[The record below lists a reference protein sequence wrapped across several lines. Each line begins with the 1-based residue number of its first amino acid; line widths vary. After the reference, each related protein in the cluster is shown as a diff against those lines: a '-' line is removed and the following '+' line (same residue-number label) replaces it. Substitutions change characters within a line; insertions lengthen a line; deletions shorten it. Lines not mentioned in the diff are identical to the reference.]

1 MKPSQHNETDGGVLP
16 PSVNSPISYLTGLFN
31 ILGGLWTFLL
41 MLLIC
46 ADVLARAAFNHPIAG
61 VPEIVAFSIVCIVFL
76 QLGRTAELGRI
87 MRADTFQ
94 TMFERISPR
103 LNMFIS
109 VLAELG
115 GAVLVFII
123 IYGVWPRMMSDY
135 EAGYFIGTP
144 GIFTFPSWP
153 LSAVV
158 IAGAAVAGIHFVLRA
173 AHALLCMLK
182 PALPK
187 GAA

>member
-1 MKPSQHNETDGGVLP
+1 MTA
-16 PSVNSPISYLTGLFN
+16 LFN
-31 ILGGLWTFLL
+31 VLGGLWTFLI
-41 MLLIC
+41 MLLIS

-76 QLGRTAELGRI
+76 QLGRTVELGRV

-94 TMFERISPR
+94 ASFEKVSPR
-103 LNMFIS
+103 LNLAIS
-109 VLAELG
+109 TLSELG
-115 GAVLVFII
+115 GAALVGII
-123 IYGVWPRMMSDY
+123 IYGVWPRMMNDY

-158 IAGAAVAGIHFVLRA
+158 VAGAALAGLHFVLRA
-173 AHALLCMLK
+173 GKALRQMFSTI
-182 PALPK
+182 PI
-187 GAA
+187 GTSQ